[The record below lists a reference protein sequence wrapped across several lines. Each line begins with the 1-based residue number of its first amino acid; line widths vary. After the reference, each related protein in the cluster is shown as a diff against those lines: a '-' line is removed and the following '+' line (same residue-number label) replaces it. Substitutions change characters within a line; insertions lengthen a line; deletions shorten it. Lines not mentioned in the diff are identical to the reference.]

1 MVHLT
6 SNGSTVSC
14 DKGDWPLTSVT
25 VTVTNWDESK
35 SEDKSL
41 SDQQDQTIST
51 RSEEQRGSS
60 SESENEARFNLS
72 LVDCNHLQVP
82 GRLPHATR
90 LNKSKELDTDEVDL
104 VPPSP
109 QLLDAGA
116 LLQSCFEKALPDE
129 QVPFPSNLPFF
140 RKSRM
145 LQFNVG
151 DSHASRS
158 QKVHNGVLGCSVDI

>member
-35 SEDKSL
+35 SKDKSL

-109 QLLDAGA
+109 QPLDAGA

>member
-90 LNKSKELDTDEVDL
+90 LNKSKELDEGEL
-104 VPPSP
+104 VLPHP

-116 LLQSCFEKALPDE
+116 LLQSCFEKALSDE

-140 RKSRM
+140 QKSRM
-145 LQFNVG
+145 LQFDVG
-151 DSHASRS
+151 DSHAVSF
-158 QKVHNGVLGCSVDI
+158 

>member
-35 SEDKSL
+35 SDDKSQ
-41 SDQQDQTIST
+41 SDQQEQTIST
-51 RSEEQRGSS
+51 LSEEQRGSS

-90 LNKSKELDTDEVDL
+90 LNSAKELDIDEVQL
-104 VPPSP
+104 VLPHP

-116 LLQSCFEKALPDE
+116 LLQSCFEKALHGE
-129 QVPFPSNLPFF
+129 EVPFTSNLPFF
-140 RKSRM
+140 RKSRL

-151 DSHASRS
+151 VSHAVSF
-158 QKVHNGVLGCSVDI
+158 